1 MESVHTSFGKLI
13 ECYID
18 LSYLFVKIYS
28 PGPLLLHEQDLL
40 IGPREIPHSLQA
52 DYHLLHLPAEASLT
66 EARTQYRQLAKHS
79 HPDTG
84 GQHADFLALQQAY
97 ERVVGYLQTG
107 AHKRT

>member
-1 MESVHTSFGKLI
+1 MESVHTSFRKLI

-18 LSYLFVKIYS
+18 LSFLFVKVFS
-28 PGPLLLHEQDLL
+28 PGPLLLREQDRL
-40 IGPREIPHSLQA
+40 IGPREIPPSLQA
-52 DYHLLHLPAEASLT
+52 DYYLLQLPAEASLT
-66 EARTQYRQLAKHS
+66 EVRTQYRQLAKRF

-107 AHKRT
+107 DHKRT